1 MSSPIIPK
9 EYSGNL
15 GSTLIAMEMANRL
28 NISPL
33 TVMQNLHII
42 HGRPSWSSQ
51 FIISAINACGRF
63 EPLRYDKTETSCR
76 AWTIDKSGERLDGP
90 MVTLEMAKSEGW
102 STKSGSKWKT
112 MPELMLMYRSASMF
126 GRLYAPDVLMGMHDE
141 HENRDTGT
149 KEKEINSESLTAE
162 ILEEKP
168 VPVSKDQLIDLQE
181 SIVNE

>member
-1 MSSPIIPK
+1 
-9 EYSGNL
+9 
-15 GSTLIAMEMANRL
+15 
-28 NISPL
+28 
-33 TVMQNLHII
+33 
-42 HGRPSWSSQ
+42 
-51 FIISAINACGRF
+51 
-63 EPLRYDKTETSCR
+63 
-76 AWTIDKSGERLDGP
+76 
-90 MVTLEMAKSEGW
+90 
-102 STKSGSKWKT
+102 

-141 HENRDTGT
+141 HENRDIGT